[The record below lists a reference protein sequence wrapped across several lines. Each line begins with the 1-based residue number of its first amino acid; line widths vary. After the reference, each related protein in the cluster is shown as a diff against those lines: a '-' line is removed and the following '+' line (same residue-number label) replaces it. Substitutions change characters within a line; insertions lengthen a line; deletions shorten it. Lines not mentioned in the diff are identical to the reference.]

1 MKPKIHI
8 IVGARPNFIKAHPV
22 YHSLNQ
28 LNKFELKLVNTGQ
41 HYDQNMSGVFIK
53 ELGMNQPDI
62 DLEVGSGLGGCCL
75 IIAGE
80 RDAQSVHGID
90 VEPLVINRAKQLVL
104 QAGLEDQISFQH
116 VEPGPLPVSS
126 NSFDVIFSK
135 DAFCHI
141 EKKLMLYSELFRVLR
156 PGGSIAIG
164 DWMVRDEQGHSTEME
179 TFIESTGL
187 SLFMDSLTGVKK
199 NLESVGFDEVE
210 VINRNA
216 WFQNEA
222 RAEADR
228 LEGELAAAVVDLR
241 GQEATDSSNECQNM
255 MIAVLD
261 SGEFCPAHFFAKKP
275 G

>member
-1 MKPKIHI
+1 MTHTELPEYNDELLDYLQLFRGEGFLSPG
-8 IVGARPNFIKAHPV
+8 GAEETRRVLDRVEIAGKDV
-22 YHSLNQ
+22 
-28 LNKFELKLVNTGQ
+28 
-41 HYDQNMSGVFIK
+41 
-53 ELGMNQPDI
+53 
-62 DLEVGSGLGGCCL
+62 LEVGSGLGGCCL
-75 IIAGE
+75 IIASE
-80 RDAQSVHGID
+80 HDAKSVHGID
-90 VEPLVINRAKQLVL
+90 VEPLVINRAKELVL
-104 QAGLEDQISFQH
+104 QAGLENRISFQQ
-116 VEPGPLPVSS
+116 VEPGPLPVAS
-126 NSFDVIFSK
+126 NSFDIIFSK

-141 EKKLMLYSELFRVLR
+141 EDKLMLYSELFRVVR

-164 DWMVRDEQGHSTEME
+164 DWMVRDEQGHSTAME
-179 TFIESTGL
+179 AFIESTGL

-199 NLESVGFDEVE
+199 NLESMGFREVD

-241 GQEATDSSNECQNM
+241 GQKATDSSNECQNM

-275 G
+275 E

>member
-1 MKPKIHI
+1 MARTEPPEYNDELLDYLQLFRGEGFLSPG
-8 IVGARPNFIKAHPV
+8 GAEETRRVLDKVEIAGKDV
-22 YHSLNQ
+22 
-28 LNKFELKLVNTGQ
+28 
-41 HYDQNMSGVFIK
+41 
-53 ELGMNQPDI
+53 
-62 DLEVGSGLGGCCL
+62 LEVGSGLGGCCL
-75 IIAGE
+75 IIVGE
-80 RDAQSVHGID
+80 RDAKSVHGID
-90 VEPLVINRAKQLVL
+90 VEPLVISRAEQLVL
-104 QAGLEDQISFQH
+104 QAGLQDRISFQH

-141 EKKLMLYSELFRVLR
+141 ENKLMLYSELFRVLS

-164 DWMVRDEQGHSTEME
+164 DWMVRDEQGYSTAME
-179 TFIESTGL
+179 AFIESTGL
-187 SLFMDSLTGVKK
+187 SLFMDSLTGVKN
-199 NLESVGFDEVE
+199 NLESVGFAEVE
-210 VINRNA
+210 VINRNT

-228 LEGELAAAVVDLR
+228 LEGELATEVIDLR
-241 GQEATDSSNECQNM
+241 GQEATDSSNECQSM

>member
-1 MKPKIHI
+1 MARTEPPEYNDELLDYLQLFRGEGFLSPG
-8 IVGARPNFIKAHPV
+8 GAEETRRVLDKVEIA
-22 YHSLNQ
+22 
-28 LNKFELKLVNTGQ
+28 G
-41 HYDQNMSGVFIK
+41 K
-53 ELGMNQPDI
+53 EV
-62 DLEVGSGLGGCCL
+62 LEVGSGLGGCCL
-75 IIAGE
+75 IIVGE
-80 RDAQSVHGID
+80 RDAKSVHGID
-90 VEPLVINRAKQLVL
+90 VEPLVISRAEQLVL
-104 QAGLEDQISFQH
+104 QAGLQDRISFQH

-141 EKKLMLYSELFRVLR
+141 ENKLMLYSELFRVLR

-164 DWMVRDEQGHSTEME
+164 DWMVRDEQGHSTAME
-179 TFIESTGL
+179 AFIESTGL
-187 SLFMDSLTGVKK
+187 SLFMDSLTGVKN
-199 NLESVGFDEVE
+199 NLESVGFAEVE
-210 VINRNA
+210 VINRNT

-228 LEGELAAAVVDLR
+228 LEGELAAEVTDLR
-241 GQEATDSSNECQNM
+241 GQEATDSSNECQSM

>member
-1 MKPKIHI
+1 MVHTELPEYNDELLDYLQLFRGEGFLSPG
-8 IVGARPNFIKAHPV
+8 GAEETRRVLDKVEIAGKDV
-22 YHSLNQ
+22 
-28 LNKFELKLVNTGQ
+28 
-41 HYDQNMSGVFIK
+41 
-53 ELGMNQPDI
+53 
-62 DLEVGSGLGGCCL
+62 LEVGSGLGGCCL

-90 VEPLVINRAKQLVL
+90 VEPLVINRAEQLVL
-104 QAGLEDQISFQH
+104 QAGLQDRISFQH

-141 EKKLMLYSELFRVLR
+141 ENKSMLYSELFRVLR

-164 DWMVRDEQGHSTEME
+164 DWMVRDEQGHSTAMRA
-179 TFIESTGL
+179 FIESTGL
-187 SLFMDSLTGVKK
+187 SLFMDSLTGVKN
-199 NLESVGFDEVE
+199 NLESVGFTEVE
-210 VINRNA
+210 VINRNT

-228 LEGELAAAVVDLR
+228 LEGELAAEVMDLR
-241 GQEATDSSNECQNM
+241 GQEATDSSNECQSM